1 VGAVPATRS
10 IRLPLAVLV
19 LMIVWGCAV
28 LAAPWLAAA
37 PSGSLRVVAASGVY
51 LLGGAVCHQRAERSF
66 HVRGA
71 QAPVCG
77 RCEGVYVSAA
87 MAAVLTLA
95 VARSRIRWDRL
106 VTRSV
111 VIAAALPT
119 ALGWGLESVG
129 WMDGTPAVR
138 AALAV
143 PLGIAV
149 ALLVAAWNTAGMP
162 VPHEV
167 N

>member
-1 VGAVPATRS
+1 VVAVPAARS
-10 IRLPLAVLV
+10 IRLPLVVLS

-28 LAAPWLAAA
+28 LAAPWLALA
-37 PSGSLRVVAASGVY
+37 PRGSLRVSAASGVY

-87 MAAVLTLA
+87 IAAVLALV
-95 VARSRIRWDRL
+95 VARGRKPWSRL
-106 VTRSV
+106 VTRPV
-111 VIAAALPT
+111 AIAAALPT
-119 ALGWGLESVG
+119 ALSWGLERAG
-129 WMDGTPAVR
+129 WFDGTPALR

-143 PLGIAV
+143 PLGIVV
-149 ALLVAAWNTAGMP
+149 ALLVAAWNTDPDARTT
-162 VPHEV
+162 
-167 N
+167 

>member
-1 VGAVPATRS
+1 MVAVPATRA
-10 IRLPLAVLV
+10 IRLPLILLV
-19 LMIVWGCAV
+19 LMILWGCAV
-28 LAAPWLAAA
+28 LAAPWLAASS
-37 PSGSLRVVAASGVY
+37 PGSLRVAAASGVY

-77 RCEGVYVSAA
+77 RCEGVYVAA
-87 MAAVLTLA
+87 AIAAVLTLV
-95 VARSRIRWDRL
+95 VARGRVPWDRV
-106 VTRSV
+106 VTRPL

-119 ALGWGLESVG
+119 ALSWGLERLG

-143 PLGIAV
+143 PLGVAV
-149 ALLVAAWNTAGMP
+149 ALLVAAWHAGP
-162 VPHEV
+162 DARTR
-167 N
+167 

>member
-1 VGAVPATRS
+1 VVTVPATRS
-10 IRLPLAVLV
+10 IGLPLVVLA
-19 LMIVWGCAV
+19 LMIVWGSAV

-37 PSGSLRVVAASGVY
+37 PPGSLRLAAASGVY

-66 HVRGA
+66 HLRGA

-87 MAAVLTLA
+87 IAAVFTLA
-95 VARSRIRWDRL
+95 VARSRIPWDRI
-106 VTRSV
+106 VTRPV
-111 VIAAALPT
+111 VIAAVLPT
-119 ALGWGLESVG
+119 ALSWGLERIG
-129 WMDGTPAVR
+129 WFDGTPALR

-149 ALLVAAWNTAGMP
+149 ALLVAAWNTDPDARTT
-162 VPHEV
+162 
-167 N
+167 